1 MHLKQKTTKLCNIQ
15 KSIYTINQN
24 KREIYQKC
32 ENEITIVNLT
42 MNNNAEISTLLNTI
56 GQNYQ

>member
-1 MHLKQKTTKLCNIQ
+1 MHLKQKTITVCNIQ

-24 KREIYQKC
+24 KIEIYQKC

-42 MNNNAEISTLLNTI
+42 MNNNAEMSILLKTV
-56 GQNYQ
+56 GQYY